1 MFKGTFQTLQST
13 TGLAAVG
20 TECGPLYLLT
30 LGGNLEVGQ
39 PAAKKCDALTGVPGN
54 TVVHFLSCHCLCRRW
69 PLASSFIP
77 LVNQIK

>member
-39 PAAKKCDALTGVPGN
+39 PAAKKCDALTGVLGTLWSTSCPA
-54 TVVHFLSCHCLCRRW
+54 TVFADVGL
-69 PLASSFIP
+69 
-77 LVNQIK
+77 